1 MTLLFFRDF
10 FMSYVEI
17 LKYNS
22 ASFITYS
29 VIWVAREVIFS
40 YWYTNIYE
48 ADVSFNLIFTRF
60 RLPCS
65 QGMHLFFTDSLYNAR
80 GFERG
85 FRVSRSSCMFAENME
100 AEVVP
105 VLVRGDDRGH
115 SFTRKMFLPWFR
127 TGIHPHIIG
136 GVTIRHNLR
145 KQCTLIRSDFFIL
158 FFNRKNKQKT
168 KRKGKKCV
176 IYTEVVWE
184 KSSENNRSFSRDIS
198 FPKIQN

>member
-1 MTLLFFRDF
+1 MHESFETPAPPSGETRDAPE
-10 FMSYVEI
+10 V
-17 LKYNS
+17 LT
-22 ASFITYS
+22 SFS
-29 VIWVAREVIFS
+29 LDLGSPVVKECNF
-40 YWYTNIYE
+40 
-48 ADVSFNLIFTRF
+48 
-60 RLPCS
+60 
-65 QGMHLFFTDSLYNAR
+65 FFTDSLYNAR

-145 KQCTLIRSDFFIL
+145 KQCTLIKSDFFIL

-176 IYTEVVWE
+176 IYTEVV
-184 KSSENNRSFSRDIS
+184 
-198 FPKIQN
+198 